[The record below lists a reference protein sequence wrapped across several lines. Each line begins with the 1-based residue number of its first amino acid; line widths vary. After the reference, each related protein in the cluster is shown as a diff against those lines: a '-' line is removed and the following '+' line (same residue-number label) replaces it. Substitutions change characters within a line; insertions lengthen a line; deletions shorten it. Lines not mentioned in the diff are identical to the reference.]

1 MIFKYGSRV
10 ARMTATYANT
20 FTDIQKTTAGYH
32 YLCPVLLPSWQ
43 NLPYPAAFFI
53 SNIYAG
59 FLLFKKKTASESP
72 FLETRTFRL
81 HRNRRIA
88 SGDSDV
94 FRAAP
99 AVCIINTVRC
109 LALYFETVLRCFKK
123 VAECAAFLLVEA
135 AAAGIAFILR
145 RLSFYQNGIFTA
157 AVFRIVHTSGYTTI
171 QFCHDF
177 SSCFLTCITESL
189 LRHPAIKLFSDTLFN
204 VSWFSLL
211 FTHVWPVTGFYR
223 YFAFQIGKICNQN
236 CIVRNFQF
244 RKFLPVNSYW
254 FLDSGVVSASFLDLF
269 V

>member
-10 ARMTATYANT
+10 ARMTATYANI
-20 FTDIQKTTAGYH
+20 FTDILKTTAGYH
-32 YLCPVLLPSWQ
+32 YLCPVPDRIFHIRRHFLFRIFMQ
-43 NLPYPAAFFI
+43 AFF
-53 SNIYAG
+53 Y
-59 FLLFKKKTASESP
+59 LKRKPHQSP

-109 LALYFETVLRCFKK
+109 LALYFETALRCFKK
-123 VAECAAFLLVEA
+123 VAECAAFLLIEA

-189 LRHPAIKLFSDTLFN
+189 LRHPAVKLFSDTLFN

-211 FTHVWPVTGFYR
+211 FTHV
-223 YFAFQIGKICNQN
+223 
-236 CIVRNFQF
+236 
-244 RKFLPVNSYW
+244 
-254 FLDSGVVSASFLDLF
+254 
-269 V
+269 

>member
-10 ARMTATYANT
+10 ARMTATYANI
-20 FTDIQKTTAGYH
+20 FTDILKTTAGYH

-43 NLPYPAAFFI
+43 NFPYPAAFFI

-59 FLLFKKKTASESP
+59 FLLFKKKTASELP

-109 LALYFETVLRCFKK
+109 LALYFETALRCFKK

-145 RLSFYQNGIFTA
+145 RLSFYQKGIFTA
-157 AVFRIVHTSGYTTI
+157 SVFRIVHTSGYTTI
-171 QFCHDF
+171 QFCH
-177 SSCFLTCITESL
+177 EYSL
-189 LRHPAIKLFSDTLFN
+189 LICFIVGSKVFLPLWYKNRIPINTKKIQSGALICHRQ
-204 VSWFSLL
+204 
-211 FTHVWPVTGFYR
+211 TGFM
-223 YFAFQIGKICNQN
+223 AKKICRRMIRSRF
-236 CIVRNFQF
+236 CII
-244 RKFLPVNSYW
+244 
-254 FLDSGVVSASFLDLF
+254 LF
-269 V
+269 HHYISTFII

>member
-1 MIFKYGSRV
+1 M
-10 ARMTATYANT
+10 
-20 FTDIQKTTAGYH
+20 Q
-32 YLCPVLLPSWQ
+32 
-43 NLPYPAAFFI
+43 AFF
-53 SNIYAG
+53 Y
-59 FLLFKKKTASESP
+59 LKRKPHQSP

-109 LALYFETVLRCFKK
+109 LALYFETTLRCFKK

-189 LRHPAIKLFSDTLFN
+189 LRHPAVKLFSDTLFN

-211 FTHVWPVTGFYR
+211 FTHV
-223 YFAFQIGKICNQN
+223 
-236 CIVRNFQF
+236 
-244 RKFLPVNSYW
+244 
-254 FLDSGVVSASFLDLF
+254 
-269 V
+269 